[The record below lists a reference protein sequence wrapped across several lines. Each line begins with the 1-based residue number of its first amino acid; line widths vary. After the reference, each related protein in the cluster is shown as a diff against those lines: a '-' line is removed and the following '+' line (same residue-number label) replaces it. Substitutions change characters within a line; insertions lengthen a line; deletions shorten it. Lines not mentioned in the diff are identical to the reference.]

1 MKIFKN
7 LPTLKL
13 PRRNSDAED
22 INVWDGRSVA
32 ISTPVAVNSL
42 NVVAG
47 SSVTFLNENRKQ
59 LPAITI
65 ASGELLLVDGDV
77 EMIGDVVVQSGGE
90 FRVI

>member
-13 PRRNSDAED
+13 PRRNSDAEN
-22 INVWDGRSVA
+22 INAWDGRSVA
-32 ISTPVAVNSL
+32 ISTPVTVNSL

-77 EMIGDVVVQSGGE
+77 ELVGDIVVQSGGE